1 MPGQAEAL
9 SILVVDDEEHVRR
22 ILARCLEAEGYVCS
36 VAGSGHDALKLME
49 AQEFHLVLSDIM
61 MPGMSGIEL
70 LEVIGALYP
79 DTPVLMVTAVD
90 DRATA
95 TQALELG
102 AYGHLLKP
110 FSMREVAINVANALE
125 RRRLTLLSHQYER
138 ELEAKVQERT
148 REVTEKARQIRER
161 EQEIVFRLL
170 SSMGYRDDETGA
182 HAWRIG
188 LYSAVLGRQLGWE
201 QNMQET
207 IKLAAPM
214 HDLGKIGIRDGILR
228 KPDKLTIE
236 EFEAMKRHTVIGAK
250 ILGGSDIT
258 LLRLA
263 AEIALSH
270 HEKWDGSGYPQR
282 SSGNDIPQSG
292 RIVAVAD
299 VYDALVHERVYKPAF
314 SEDTAVSIMKD
325 GKDKHFDAMV
335 LEAFLDTLGEMRRI
349 REQVRENR
357 DVPHCSGG
365 SV

>member
-1 MPGQAEAL
+1 MAHQAKAGE
-9 SILVVDDEEHVRR
+9 ILVVDDEETVRR
-22 ILARCLEAEGYVCS
+22 LLARCLEAEGYECS
-36 VAGSGHDALKLME
+36 VAGSGDEALKHME
-49 AQEFHLVLSDIM
+49 AREFHLVLSDIM
-61 MPGMSGIEL
+61 MPGMSGIAL
-70 LEVIGALYP
+70 LELIGKLHP
-79 DTPVLMVTAVD
+79 DTAVLMVTAVD
-90 DRATA
+90 DRSTA
-95 TQALELG
+95 TRALELG

-110 FSMREVAINVANALE
+110 FSMREVVINVENALE
-125 RRRLTLLSHQYER
+125 RRRLNLLSRKYER

-188 LYSAVLGRQLGWE
+188 LYSAVMARQLGWRRE
-201 QNMQET
+201 PQET

-214 HDLGKIGIRDGILR
+214 HDLGKIGIQDAILR
-228 KPDKLTIE
+228 KPGKLTVDD
-236 EFEAMKRHTVIGAK
+236 FEAMKRHTVIGAK
-250 ILGGSDIT
+250 ILDGSDIA

-270 HEKWDGSGYPQR
+270 HEKWDGSGYPHG

-314 SEDTAVSIMKD
+314 SEDKAISIMKD

-335 LEAFLDTLGEMRRI
+335 LEAFLDSLGEMQRI
-349 REQVRENR
+349 RGQVREEQ
-357 DVPHCSGG
+357 DVPHDR
-365 SV
+365 